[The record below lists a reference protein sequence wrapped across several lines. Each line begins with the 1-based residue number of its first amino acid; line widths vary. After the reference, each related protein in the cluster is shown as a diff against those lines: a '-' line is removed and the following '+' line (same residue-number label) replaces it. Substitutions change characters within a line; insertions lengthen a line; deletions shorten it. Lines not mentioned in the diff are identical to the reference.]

1 MEKLPLYWIWFAQ
14 LNGISLFD
22 KQRLLQHFSDPE
34 ELFAAEEKTLQ
45 EIPVAFREALSNHDL
60 TEATQILDQCKQKG
74 IKILTFADTTYPQN
88 LRNIEDPPLVLYFKG
103 SLPDWQA
110 QPLIGI
116 VGTRKASPYGLQ
128 TAGLL
133 ASQVAACGG
142 MIVSGLAAGIDAA
155 AMEGALA
162 VEKSVVGVAANGL
175 DIIYPARNRKLYGRT
190 EECGCLI
197 SEYPPGTRPYPA
209 NFLHRNRI
217 ISGISQG
224 ILVVEAPERS
234 GALNT
239 ARHAFTQGRD
249 VFTVPANLGVDSSR
263 GSNGLLQEGAY
274 AVFTGWDVVKHYA
287 PLYPNTVENRPLP
300 FERKPAMVAQTPA
313 VPEKRETKMETPAKN
328 AIDNSEEST
337 YSGINKRPQGLSEQ
351 ETAILN
357 LLSETPQLTDSVMD
371 AAGLPF
377 GTVQSI
383 LTRLTIKGFVR
394 QYPDGSVSRK

>member
-1 MEKLPLYWIWFAQ
+1 MTLYWIWFAQ
-14 LNGISLFD
+14 LSGISLFD
-22 KQRLLQHFSDPE
+22 KQRLLQHFPDPE
-34 ELFAAEEKTLQ
+34 ELFAAEEKVLQ
-45 EIPVAFREALSNHDL
+45 ELPAAFQEALSNRDL

-74 IKILTFADTTYPQN
+74 IKILTFADTTYPEN

-133 ASQVAACGG
+133 ASQVAVCGG
-142 MIVSGLAAGIDAA
+142 LIVSGLAAGIDAA
-155 AMEGALA
+155 AMEGALEM
-162 VEKSVVGVAANGL
+162 EKPVVGVVANGL
-175 DIIYPARNRKLYGRT
+175 DVVYPAGNRKLYGQT
-190 EECGCLI
+190 EKCGCLI
-197 SEYPPGTRPYPA
+197 SEYPPGVRPYPA

-217 ISGISQG
+217 ISGICQG
-224 ILVVEAPERS
+224 VLVVEAPERS

-239 ARHAFTQGRD
+239 AGHAFSQGRD
-249 VFTVPANLGVDSSR
+249 VFTVPANLGVESSR

-287 PLYPNTVENRPLP
+287 PLYPDAVENRHLP
-300 FERKPAMVAQTPA
+300 AKRKPAKVAQTPA
-313 VPEKRETKMETPAKN
+313 VPEKREAQMETPAKN
-328 AIDNSEEST
+328 AIDNLEEST

-351 ETAILN
+351 ETAVLN
-357 LLSETPQLTDSVMD
+357 LLSEAPRLTDSVMD